1 LLAVVVQQVVVLEPG
16 VIVPLLAHQAVAH
29 QQSPH

>member
-1 LLAVVVQQVVVLEPG
+1 LLAVVVQRVVALEPV